1 MVSARQGNGHLD
13 DVRCPTPVALFD
25 YSQPLPRARAREE
38 TAAQRLARLRSS
50 AGARVLQG
58 AAAGCR
64 GVGGV
69 RRSSEFAEGL
79 GGGVEGGGGG
89 EAGGERVV
97 VERPVAKS
105 VSAGGEHCFVIDTC
119 GRLWAWGWNNF
130 GQLGPLSSAAEEKV
144 SLSLSLSLSFSLWMR
159 MMRLHTWRVLACASR
174 SPQVRKI
181 YIRMR
186 FFGLRRS
193 PYSLFFPSV
202 PSPPACPPALT
213 VHLLARVQ
221 VTEPQLVELE
231 CRVLRVAGGHVH
243 SAAVSEEG
251 DVYTFGLDR
260 LPPGSGGRLGLGRHI
275 SPSLQVCVCF
285 AHSLM
290 LTPRAAS
297 GGVAEGELVVA
308 CARML

>member
-144 SLSLSLSLSFSLWMR
+144 SLSLFHSVDAHDALAHMCAFIF
-159 MMRLHTWRVLACASR
+159 VYACASLG
-174 SPQVRKI
+174 SA
-181 YIRMR
+181 
-186 FFGLRRS
+186 GLRIPSSFRL
-193 PYSLFFPSV
+193 SLPS
-202 PSPPACPPALT
+202 
-213 VHLLARVQ
+213 LLAR
-221 VTEPQLVELE
+221 PPLL
-231 CRVLRVAGGHVH
+231 
-243 SAAVSEEG
+243 
-251 DVYTFGLDR
+251 YTCWRGFR
-260 LPPGSGGRLGLGRHI
+260 
-275 SPSLQVCVCF
+275 
-285 AHSLM
+285 
-290 LTPRAAS
+290 
-297 GGVAEGELVVA
+297 
-308 CARML
+308 